1 MFEVNE
7 IGFLRDKFVRKE
19 ALKILI
25 IGPLFS
31 IIYLTLSYISM
42 IKWAIF
48 FYAASP
54 FLLLIVIFLFII
66 APIKMLKRHNRT
78 IKRIKF
84 EEEFIIIS
92 VFSALWMKSKEY
104 KFNRNTLKV
113 RDSKFYWYGKQI
125 KEGLILKDKDE
136 YYLVL
141 EYFTESEDIK
151 KQLI

>member
-7 IGFLRDKFVRKE
+7 IGFLRDRFVRKE
-19 ALKILI
+19 ALKMLI

-42 IKWAIF
+42 TKWATF

-54 FLLLIVIFLFII
+54 LLLFIIIFLFII

-84 EEEFIIIS
+84 EEEFIIID

-113 RDSKFYWYGKQI
+113 RDSKFHWYGKQI

-141 EYFTESEDIK
+141 EYFTESEVIK